1 MGVEEMMNFLGR
13 VNSHLFGLR
22 VVKCIQY
29 KVSGFTTFLGST
41 MPGLSSVVD
50 MGINLR
56 TGFCQKLLAHTAS
69 HMTGAVGK
77 VDNLAQGVTKYFV
90 NHVAMTRR
98 TTETDLVR
106 GVGTRNL
113 DQDLMGYSNSKDDS
127 KNVKHGDVE
136 ENNNE
141 DAFKKMNLRSPLS
154 NLNPMLLAAKKT
166 AANYKS
172 VTAQMVSNI
181 SQSIPTAVSG
191 KPKERTSS
199 IEDEAL
205 SSNIDVQV
213 EDHRKNALIENFT
226 VCLLF
231 MAAIL
236 YVTTYSWIIQFV
248 QILQKTYERMSVGMN
263 AMLDWIYQRRLGFF
277 ITILAVFNTIL
288 LADCL

>member
-1 MGVEEMMNFLGR
+1 MFFSVR
-13 VNSHLFGLR
+13 V
-22 VVKCIQY
+22 
-29 KVSGFTTFLGST
+29 
-41 MPGLSSVVD
+41 
-50 MGINLR
+50 
-56 TGFCQKLLAHTAS
+56 
-69 HMTGAVGK
+69 
-77 VDNLAQGVTKYFV
+77 
-90 NHVAMTRR
+90 
-98 TTETDLVR
+98 VR

-113 DQDLMGYSNSKDDS
+113 DEGLMGYSNSKDDS
-127 KNVKHGDVE
+127 KNVKHGEVE

-181 SQSIPTAVSG
+181 SQSIPTAVIG